1 MNLLVDYVRFVLTV
15 IEYLTEGY
23 PMWWDADD
31 KDGEKFPYNHDI
43 HKAVKFLR
51 KEDAEKIQQLLNIED
66 VVTGHIDL

>member
-1 MNLLVDYVRFVLTV
+1 
-15 IEYLTEGY
+15 
-23 PMWWDADD
+23 MWWDADD